1 MLTTCGARPTTDGTH
16 FAVWA
21 PKAERVE
28 VVIYQSEDAC
38 EEHSTVHTLSK
49 TDGGIFRTLVGEAR
63 AGSLYK
69 FKVDGK
75 GPFPDPVSRFQ
86 PKGVHGPSQVVDLAR
101 FQWTDGAWRG
111 LDSMDRLVVYEAR
124 AARSVA
130 PAHPRPP
137 APRRHLL
144 REGKL
149 RRRRGE
155 APLPEGSRACSHR
168 SGPLTLP

>member
-1 MLTTCGARPTTDGTH
+1 MLTTCGARPTTEGTH

-101 FQWTDGAWRG
+101 FQWSDGEWRG

-124 AARSVA
+124 AALSVA
-130 PAHPRPP
+130 LAHPRPQLHVGTFSEKGNY
-137 APRRHLL
+137 AGVV
-144 REGKL
+144 EKL
-149 RRRRGE
+149 RYLKDLVRVVSVVAR
-155 APLPEGSRACSHR
+155 
-168 SGPLTLP
+168 